1 MGYSI
6 YEEMLF
12 REAMNVDLT
21 WLAQVI
27 PMCAQA
33 IETCRA
39 INPNDPDLEHM
50 IAANN
55 IVTSAYE
62 LRMSGSR
69 H

>member
-1 MGYSI
+1 
-6 YEEMLF
+6 
-12 REAMNVDLT
+12 MNVDLT

-62 LRMSGSR
+62 LRTSVR

>member
-12 REAMNVDLT
+12 HEAMNVDLT
-21 WLAQVI
+21 WLAQ
-27 PMCAQA
+27 A

-39 INPNDPDLEHM
+39 NNPDDPDLPHM
-50 IAANN
+50 ISANN

-62 LRMSGSR
+62 LRMNGTR